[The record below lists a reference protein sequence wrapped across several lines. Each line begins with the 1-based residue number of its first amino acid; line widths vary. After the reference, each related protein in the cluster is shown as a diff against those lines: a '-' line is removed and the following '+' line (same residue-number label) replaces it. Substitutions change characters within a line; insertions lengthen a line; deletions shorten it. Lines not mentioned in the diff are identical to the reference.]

1 MAAVLAVD
9 LGKTGCRAG
18 LWLDPAGL
26 CEGPGST
33 DGADAPLATR
43 QLPGAPGLAAPD
55 GAAQAEALVRSVS
68 AELLAETGIDQLDA
82 LCIGAAGAIAAP
94 DAARALAETLLDAIP
109 TDQVAVTSDAVTA
122 HAGALGTATGVVLAA
137 GTGAVALGVGEA
149 GAFSVVD
156 GWGPWLGDEGS
167 GAWIGLAG
175 LRAALRA
182 RDGRG
187 EPTTLSHEA
196 TELFGDLGRL
206 PGVLEQGGNPAR
218 SAASFAPAVARSAAA
233 GDPVAVAILRDAA
246 AALATTVATA
256 ARLTAPSGGSGAR
269 ADEEP
274 VTVTVAVTGGLVHLG
289 APLLDPLHAAL
300 ARHRPRLR
308 LQEALGDPLHGARL
322 LARQADGPHEP
333 LVTRLHRRAPSA
345 ASTGGGTGHS

>member
-18 LWLDPAGL
+18 LWLDPTGLGEGAG
-26 CEGPGST
+26 S
-33 DGADAPLATR
+33 ADAPLATR

-55 GAAQAEALVRSVS
+55 GAALAEDLVKSVS
-68 AELLAETGIDQLDA
+68 AELLTETGIDRLDA

-94 DAARALAETLLDAIP
+94 EAARALAETLLDAIP
-109 TDQVAVTSDAVTA
+109 ADQVAVTSDAVAA

-137 GTGAVALGVGEA
+137 GTGAVAVGVGEA

-167 GAWIGLAG
+167 GAWIGFAG

-187 EPTTLSHEA
+187 EATALSQEA

-206 PGVLEQGGNPAR
+206 PGVLEQDGNPAR

-233 GDPVAVAILRDAA
+233 GDPTAVAILRDAA
-246 AALATTVATA
+246 AALAATVATA
-256 ARLTAPSGGSGAR
+256 ARLTAGSGETGAQ

-274 VTVTVAVTGGLVHLG
+274 VTVAVTGGLVHLG

-333 LVTRLHRRAPSA
+333 LVTRLHRRTPSA
-345 ASTGGGTGHS
+345 APTGGGTGHS